1 MSIVVA
7 GGTSVGAEN
16 AKLALLTVRAIVVLA
31 PPPLAV
37 SKSLPALLAVMTA
50 LI

>member
-7 GGTSVGAEN
+7 GAASVGAEN
-16 AKLALLTVRAIVVLA
+16 AKLALLTVRAMVALA

-37 SKSLPALLAVMTA
+37 STSLPALLAVTTV